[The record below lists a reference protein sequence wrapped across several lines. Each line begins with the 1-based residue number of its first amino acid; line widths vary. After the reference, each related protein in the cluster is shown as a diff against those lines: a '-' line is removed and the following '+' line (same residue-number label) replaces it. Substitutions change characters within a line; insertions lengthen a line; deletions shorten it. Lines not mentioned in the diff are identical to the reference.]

1 VKAIF
6 RRRPTP
12 AMGIALVALFVA
24 LSGTAVALPGKN
36 SVQANDLKRG
46 SVGTRAISNNSVR
59 SGDIRTGNVRSSD
72 VLNDSLLSQDV
83 QNNALTG
90 DDINES
96 TLGTVP
102 SANNANTVG
111 NRTPAQL
118 RSTAAFAE
126 NGTVIASLGTSFVT
140 VVSTTINTQSTG
152 LVQANGSAELVG
164 ATSLAEG
171 RCRILIDGVG
181 GVNLEGA
188 NDDVGVPDPYVISL
202 GFARTVAAGNHTVAM
217 QCQSDTGAPN
227 NTGKDDATLTVT
239 GTPTP

>member
-1 VKAIF
+1 
-6 RRRPTP
+6 
-12 AMGIALVALFVA
+12 MGIALVALFVA

-36 SVQANDLKRG
+36 RVDSNDPKRG
-46 SVGTRAISNNSVR
+46 SIGTRAIANNSVR
-59 SGDIRTGNVRSSD
+59 SKDIRTGNVRSSD
-72 VLNDSLLSQDV
+72 VLNDSLLSEDV
-83 QNNALTG
+83 KNDALTG
-90 DDINES
+90 DDINEG

-102 SANNANTVG
+102 NATSATTATTATTANNANTVG

-164 ATSLAEG
+164 ATGAAEG
-171 RCRILIDGVG
+171 RCRIQIDGVSG
-181 GVNLEGA
+181 ANLEGA
-188 NDDVGVPDPYVISL
+188 NDDVGAPDPYVISL

-217 QCQSDTGAPN
+217 QCQSDTAAPAD
-227 NTGKDDATLTVT
+227 TGKDDATLTVT